1 MISDANLFR
10 DGAVVDNSRFPNRC
24 VHNGCTPADSTDKSN
39 ISQFTLMGAWTK
51 GKMSIFDNRLNYAD
65 FRINAANA
73 LNLDLYQ
80 SGSALASTVN
90 KSASVEVGAY
100 REVGGGTEKDVY
112 IELKDE
118 YGNNTGHK
126 YLMKNTSLFD
136 SIENRMNYNPHM
148 KPAAPHDVVWLL
160 SSGATSDEFSF
171 DDLLNNNAFILSDMV
186 AAYSWV
192 NNNRFRMTGYDGWN
206 ELWVDGS
213 AK

>member
-1 MISDANLFR
+1 MRAGSYETVYAVAPDSAAPCDASQWGDLKPISHAPFDPLVKSRYPFAKYPFRDPMGHFIPDGDDIKGTYPWVDMDAKNISLMISDANLFR

-118 YGNNTGHK
+118 
-126 YLMKNTSLFD
+126 
-136 SIENRMNYNPHM
+136 
-148 KPAAPHDVVWLL
+148 
-160 SSGATSDEFSF
+160 
-171 DDLLNNNAFILSDMV
+171 
-186 AAYSWV
+186 
-192 NNNRFRMTGYDGWN
+192 
-206 ELWVDGS
+206 
-213 AK
+213 